1 MVSSGCLGMVFVF
14 FFTLRIEESETQLKF
29 VKEKGSIYGK
39 IRFVFLTPG
48 ENFVFYTYFLC
59 LKVGWIDVE

>member
-1 MVSSGCLGMVFVF
+1 MVSRVVVWVWFSF

-29 VKEKGSIYGK
+29 VKEKGLWENK
-39 IRFVFLTPG
+39 ILTPG
-48 ENFVFYTYFLC
+48 ENFVFYTYYLA

>member
-1 MVSSGCLGMVFVF
+1 MVSSGCLGMVSF

-39 IRFVFLTPG
+39 NKIRVSDSG
-48 ENFVFYTYFLC
+48 
-59 LKVGWIDVE
+59 

>member
-1 MVSSGCLGMVFVF
+1 MVSRVVVWVWFSF

>member
-1 MVSSGCLGMVFVF
+1 MA
-14 FFTLRIEESETQLKF
+14 
-29 VKEKGSIYGK
+29 K

>member
-1 MVSSGCLGMVFVF
+1 MVVWVVVFVF
-14 FFTLRIEESETQLKF
+14 FFILRIEESETQLKF
-29 VKEKGSIYGK
+29 VKEKGLWENK
-39 IRFVFLTPG
+39 ILTPG